1 MSTTQAG
8 FELRSGTYHP
18 ESGTHRFGY
27 DPDATPPSMA
37 VVAALSEATGTDQF
51 ELGPLGATV
60 DTDALDA
67 LVRVPEA
74 SEDGLRVTFSLEDR
88 TVTVASNGAVTV
100 GPPEAGRIHERD
112 EGARHE

>member
-27 DPDATPPSMA
+27 DLDATPPSMA
-37 VVAALSEATGTDQF
+37 VVAALSEATGIDAF

-60 DTDALDA
+60 DADALDA
-67 LVRVPEA
+67 LVRVRDA
-74 SEDGLRVTFSLEDR
+74 SEGDLRVTFSLEDR
-88 TVTVASNGAVTV
+88 TVTVTSNGVVTV
-100 GPPEAGRIHERD
+100 GPSGDGRVDERD
-112 EGARHE
+112 EEGRYE